1 MPESNTPTPEPTD
14 ADIFRDAMAPEPA
27 APPAE
32 PAPAPASPPA
42 EGERPRDEL
51 GRFLPMGDDA
61 PPQAAQPQ
69 APQPPAED
77 DGPTIPPGRL
87 REMREERDA
96 AAARARELEFALYDM
111 HQKMQAFQRQQETQ
125 KPAEAP
131 QIPDVIADPAAYHE
145 YVTQQFTEQLRKQEA
160 NFSFRMAH
168 EREGELF
175 EHAYGEML
183 GRAQRGDPA
192 VVQWVMRSPD
202 PGVAMVNWYKQE
214 RSLAQLGN
222 KDPETW
228 FMTQAEER
236 LQKDEKF
243 RAWTLERLRGATAA
257 AQQQQAAQGNGGPV
271 QLPPSLSR
279 MPSSQPNSGG
289 GDMSDSS
296 LFDYAMREGRPRR

>member
-14 ADIFRDAMAPEPA
+14 ADIFRDAMAPEP
-27 APPAE
+27 PPPE
-32 PAPAPASPPA
+32 TPAPAPASPP
-42 EGERPRDEL
+42 EGERPRDPET

-61 PPQAAQPQ
+61 PPPQAAQPQ

-96 AAARARELEFALYDM
+96 AAARARELEFMVYDM
-111 HQKMQAFQRQQETQ
+111 HQKMQAWQRQQETQ
-125 KPAEAP
+125 KPAEPP
-131 QIPDVIADPAAYHE
+131 QIPDVIADPQAYHQ
-145 YVTQQFTEQLRKQEA
+145 YVTNQFTEQLRKQEA

-175 EHAYGEML
+175 EQAYGEML

-202 PGVAMVNWYKQE
+202 PGVAMVNWYRQE
-214 RSLAQLGN
+214 RSLAQLGD

-236 LQKDEKF
+236 LQKDEKVS
-243 RAWTLERLRGATAA
+243 RVGVGETARRDCGCTTAA
-257 AQQQQAAQGNGGPV
+257 GSSGQWRSSAASAV
-271 QLPPSLSR
+271 ALPH
-279 MPSSQPNSGG
+279 
-289 GDMSDSS
+289 
-296 LFDYAMREGRPRR
+296 GRPLPRADKAAT